1 MKNLKCIFAV
11 NLLGIL
17 CHATFTARADEPKPK
32 LYPLKTCLI
41 CGMELGM
48 MGSKPYVFVYH
59 GQEFKVCDESEK
71 KMFDKEPAKYV
82 KQLADAAAKLTK

>member
-11 NLLGIL
+11 LLLAIL

-32 LYPLKTCLI
+32 PYPLKSCLI
-41 CGMELGM
+41 CGMELGT
-48 MGSKPYVFVYH
+48 MGSKPYVFVYK

-71 KMFDKEPAKYV
+71 KMFDKNPDKYV
-82 KQLADAAAKLTK
+82 KRLADAVAKLKQ